1 MLFGSLPPEKQIE
14 QKEED
19 MKKKLISKT
28 QEFDVDEI
36 PPQHNLDYRR
46 AKPNR
51 FAAKMQNSEQ
61 LVVLLDSDVAKVFKS
76 PEAVNNLLRAL
87 IANMPLAQMPKANRK

>member
-1 MLFGSLPPEKQIE
+1 
-14 QKEED
+14 
-19 MKKKLISKT
+19 MKKKLISKAP
-28 QEFDVDEI
+28 EIEEDEI

-51 FAAKMQNSEQ
+51 FAAKMQSAEQ
-61 LVVLLDSDVAKVFKS
+61 MVVLLDSDVAKVFKS

-87 IANMPLAQMPKANRK
+87 IANMPLTPTPKASRR